1 VNIAQAAHRLGVHET
16 QIRTL
21 EEHPA
26 GHLATLRDGVVMLV
40 SETTARVYVPEIDDS
55 ATGGLVEARSVHV
68 VGEDGPPPL
77 VVPAKPKTAPKRK
90 TSGGSGS

>member
-1 VNIAQAAHRLGVHET
+1 MIKAQAAHRLGVHET

-26 GHLATLRDGVVMLV
+26 GHLVTLRSGVVMLV
-40 SETTARVYVPEIDDS
+40 SETTARVYLPEVDD
-55 ATGGLVEARSVHV
+55 LQPDL
-68 VGEDGPPPL
+68 VGEDGPERTKLPADGA
-77 VVPAKPKTAPKRK
+77 VVAAKPKATPKRK